1 MIIYRKE
8 TITRCSEFFSNV
20 QTLNY
25 LISSTA
31 ESIESMTYP
40 NSLGGSGSH
49 SSDNKET
56 DKQIKRAELQ
66 EKLTGY
72 MESLFDY
79 KEALVR
85 LITESPLKPKLKTM
99 LEQRYVLNKSNKAI
113 ADTLNY
119 TVEYIR
125 RLDSDLRA
133 AVAEMPDYWR
143 YLPRI

>member
-1 MIIYRKE
+1 MEIYRKDS
-8 TITRCSEFFSNV
+8 ITRVSEFLSNV

-25 LISSTA
+25 LIQSTA

-49 SSDNKET
+49 SNDNKET

-66 EKLTGY
+66 ERLTGY

-85 LITESPLKPKLKTM
+85 LITESSLKPKLKTL
-99 LEQRYVLNKSNKAI
+99 LEQKYILNKPHKLI

-119 TVEYIR
+119 TVDYIK
-125 RLDSDLRA
+125 RLDGDLRA
-133 AVAEMPDYWR
+133 ALVEIPTYWN
-143 YLPRI
+143 YLPKI